1 MFAKVSSEVE
11 RVPCGAETMSFS
23 SVTLPGGVGG
33 APQFGGGTGDAFN
46 DSSCESPTPFQN
58 GTRQVGPNSPVCYSE
73 SPYDTL
79 KGPFLP
85 WPA

>member
-1 MFAKVSSEVE
+1 
-11 RVPCGAETMSFS
+11 MSFS

-58 GTRQVGPNSPVCYSE
+58 GTRQVGPNSPVGYSE

-79 KGPFLP
+79 EGPFLP
-85 WPA
+85 CCFVCVHIAGKENSTTS